1 MYTFYKARDR
11 QTDDIVGLKVV
22 DMAKAG
28 PIERRYQQ
36 LGKPNEG
43 DIGLAIKGTHVV
55 QTLDWGT
62 TRDGGLFIVEEFIE
76 GRLLHVMISSKK
88 QIEASKRLRFIRQ
101 AAEAIDTVHAAGF
114 VHRDI
119 CPRNFLVTP
128 EDTLKIFDF
137 GLSVPDKPAFLQPG
151 NRTGTPN
158 YMAPEVVRRRHFDKR
173 IDIFS
178 FGISAFEICTLGLP
192 WPRGNTGRAA
202 LSHDSPPLD
211 IREGCPDI
219 PEKLACAIMACLE
232 PDPADRPPSTE
243 AFLQMIAS
251 VEA

>member
-1 MYTFYKARDR
+1 MSTFYKARDR

-173 IDIFS
+173 IDVFS

-202 LSHDSPPLD
+202 LSHDSPPL
-211 IREGCPDI
+211 
-219 PEKLACAIMACLE
+219 L
-232 PDPADRPPSTE
+232 S
-243 AFLQMIAS
+243 
-251 VEA
+251 